1 MTRDRLQEY
10 QKQIVGRMKSSG
22 AGPQAGLTDEQ
33 AAAQAAIR
41 ALAELTGLAETVS
54 IKNINL
60 GNLHG
65 SWGVRQFVNDD
76 DLWAQVTVSDWI
88 RFDNCLANAAKA
100 LYLAAEMR
108 GLKLHLLA
116 KARVELDAEIEA
128 RNGSK
133 R

>member
-22 AGPQAGLTDEQ
+22 AGPQAGLTENQ

-41 ALAELTGLAETVS
+41 ALAELTELAGTVS
-54 IKNINL
+54 ISHVCL
-60 GNLHG
+60 GDLAGKWG
-65 SWGVRQFVNDD
+65 SRQLANDTD
-76 DLWAQVTVSDWI
+76 QWKQAAVTDWI
-88 RFDNCLANAAKA
+88 EFDNCLARAATA

>member
-41 ALAELTGLAETVS
+41 ALAELTELAETVS
-54 IKNINL
+54 ISHVNL
-60 GNLHG
+60 GDLAGKWG
-65 SWGVRQFVNDD
+65 SRQLANDTD
-76 DLWAQVTVSDWI
+76 QWTQAAVTDWI
-88 RFDNCLANAAKA
+88 KFDNCLANAAKA